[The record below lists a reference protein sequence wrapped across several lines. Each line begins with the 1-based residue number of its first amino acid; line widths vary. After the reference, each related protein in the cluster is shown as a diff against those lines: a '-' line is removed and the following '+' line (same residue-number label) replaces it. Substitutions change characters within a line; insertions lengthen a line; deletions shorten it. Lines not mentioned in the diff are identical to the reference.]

1 MNVIIIIIIIFFFL
15 HNLSP
20 QSQEEEQLLRKR
32 HVRGKDSVCCVA
44 IMVDLEKAVHRLQ
57 LDSKAAGRAERKRDL
72 RAGRI
77 SHRFKVAEGQTEL

>member
-1 MNVIIIIIIIFFFL
+1 
-15 HNLSP
+15 
-20 QSQEEEQLLRKR
+20 
-32 HVRGKDSVCCVA
+32 
-44 IMVDLEKAVHRLQ
+44 MVDLEKAVHRLQ